1 MLSKL
6 RENGVAWLLK
16 ELILSFLRVITGNP
30 PKVSPKPVAPGLINI
45 LALPDTFLNTLAS
58 SEGASPSKVTLVR
71 LLQLEKA
78 DFSMLV
84 TLSGILTLVRLLQPL
99 KAYFGML
106 VTLPEIVTLFRF
118 F

>member
-1 MLSKL
+1 
-6 RENGVAWLLK
+6 
-16 ELILSFLRVITGNP
+16 
-30 PKVSPKPVAPGLINI
+30 
-45 LALPDTFLNTLAS
+45 
-58 SEGASPSKVTLVR
+58 
-71 LLQLEKA
+71 
-78 DFSMLV
+78 MLV

>member
-1 MLSKL
+1 MLK
-6 RENGVAWLLK
+6 V
-16 ELILSFLRVITGNP
+16 LIYSFLRVITGNP

-84 TLSGILTLVRLLQPL
+84 MLSGILTLVRLLQPL